1 MTATGPKGT
10 VWSCQGSSGGGQEK
24 FLLRR
29 AVGIEQAPQLSDHG
43 PKLLEFEECLDN
55 ALRHRVSIEKY
66 ISKDRD
72 DPAPVNIANN

>member
-1 MTATGPKGT
+1 M
-10 VWSCQGSSGGGQEK
+10 
-24 FLLRR
+24 
-29 AVGIEQAPQLSDHG
+29 GIEQAPQLSDHG